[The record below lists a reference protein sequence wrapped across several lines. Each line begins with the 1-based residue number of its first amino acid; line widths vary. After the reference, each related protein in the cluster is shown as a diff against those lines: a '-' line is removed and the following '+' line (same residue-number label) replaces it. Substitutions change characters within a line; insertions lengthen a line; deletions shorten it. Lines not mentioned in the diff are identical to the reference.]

1 MKKIPF
7 LLSVLLLSL
16 PAMTQAQEKG
26 FVLKGCL
33 PGMRDGIKVA
43 LLSSE
48 NLSSE
53 TIVETTVKNG
63 CFELR
68 GKVAHPILCTLTTN
82 NLDLLAQN
90 AIHPDSVNTDSIRWT
105 YTSIFLDNAEMK
117 VEAAR
122 YSDMFTD
129 WAITPDFRITG
140 GEVQNDFNEYNLSLY
155 QASNGNARRDE
166 QTDMKKK
173 WDFILSH
180 PHSVISVY
188 FANDFLQRG
197 YGLTQEQVDK
207 LEKAVISVPADT
219 ARFTLFKSLL
229 QYARQTTVGAPL
241 VNLELTDTDGKTL
254 DLKDVVPEG
263 KFVLIDFWAS
273 WCGMCLYAMPDI
285 KKLQEQ
291 YHEQFVVIG
300 VSCDRD
306 VKAWKNM
313 MEKKKMPWKQ
323 YLLSRQ
329 GYEDFFKK
337 YRVGNGVPYYT
348 MITPDG
354 KVMKAPSGV
363 GEISHILKLYCK

>member
-7 LLSVLLLSL
+7 LLSVLFLSL
-16 PAMTQAQEKG
+16 PVWMQAQEKG

-33 PGMRDGIKVA
+33 PGMRDGVKVA
-43 LLSSE
+43 LLNSE
-48 NLSSE
+48 DLSSE
-53 TIVETTVKNG
+53 TIVETTAKNG

-82 NLDLLAQN
+82 NLDLLAQY
-90 AIHPDSVNTDSIRWT
+90 APHPDSVNTDSIRWT
-105 YTSIFLDNAEMK
+105 YTSVFLDNAEMK

-122 YSDMFTD
+122 YSDLFTD
-129 WAITPDFRITG
+129 WSVTPYFRITG
-140 GEVQNDFNEYNLSLY
+140 GEVQNDFNEYHLSLY
-155 QASNGNARRDE
+155 QASDGNPQKDD
-166 QTDMKKK
+166 QTETEKS

-188 FANDFLQRG
+188 FANNMLQRG
-197 YGLTQEQVDK
+197 YGLTKEQVDK
-207 LEKAVISVPADT
+207 LEKAVVSVPADT
-219 ARFTLFKSLL
+219 ARFTLFKNLIE
-229 QYARQTTVGAPL
+229 YAKQTTVGAPL
-241 VNLELTDTDGKTL
+241 VNLELTSTDGKTVNL
-254 DLKDVVPEG
+254 EDIVPKD

-306 VKAWKNM
+306 EKAWRNM

-323 YLLSRQ
+323 YLLSKQ

-337 YRVGNGVPYYT
+337 YRVGNSVPYYT
-348 MITPDG
+348 MIAPDG

-363 GEISHILKLYCK
+363 EEISTILKLYCK

>member
-33 PGMRDGIKVA
+33 PGIRDGVKVA

-48 NLSSE
+48 DLSSE

-68 GKVAHPILCTLTTN
+68 GKVAHPMLCTLTTN

-90 AIHPDSVNTDSIRWT
+90 AIHPDSVNTDSIQWT
-105 YTSIFLDNAEMK
+105 YTSVFLDNAEMK

-129 WAITPDFRITG
+129 WAITPGFRITG

-229 QYARQTTVGAPL
+229 QYAKQTTVGAPL

-323 YLLSRQ
+323 YLLSKQ

-348 MITPDG
+348 MIAPDG
-354 KVMKAPSGV
+354 KVMKALSRV
-363 GEISHILKLYCK
+363 EEISQILKLYCK